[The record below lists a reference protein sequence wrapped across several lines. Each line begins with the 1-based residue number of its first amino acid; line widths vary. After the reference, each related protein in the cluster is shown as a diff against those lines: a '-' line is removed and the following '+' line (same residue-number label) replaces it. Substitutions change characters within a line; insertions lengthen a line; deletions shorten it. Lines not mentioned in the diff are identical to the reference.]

1 MLNIFNIQRFSI
13 HDGDGI
19 RTNIFF
25 KGCPLK
31 CPWCSNPESRSS
43 KPNLMYDRKMCLHF
57 YECIAKSNG
66 ALSFVEDRLKLKK
79 DAKLNIEQIREACPA
94 KALRVAGEDTT
105 VDELLSIVKRDLP
118 FYEES
123 NGGVTLTG
131 GEPFS
136 QELDLLELVRELK
149 AQSIHVAVETSLHVQ
164 WSKIEPFV
172 PFIDCW
178 LTDIKHVDDAK
189 YKKFTGGNLQ
199 LVQHNFHRLDALGA
213 NMIARVPVI
222 PGFNDTEE
230 ELHAI
235 IDFITTLN
243 AVDEVHFMPYHNFG
257 EGKYEL
263 LDMPYQYE
271 DTKKPEA
278 SDLLEIT
285 QYAKSKNLKYK
296 IGG

>member
-1 MLNIFNIQRFSI
+1 MLNIFNIQRFST

-31 CPWCSNPESRSS
+31 CPWCSNPESRSP
-43 KPNLMYDRKMCLHF
+43 KPNLMYDRKMCKHF
-57 YECIAKSNG
+57 HECIAKSNG
-66 ALSFVEDRLKLKK
+66 ALSFVEDRLKLNR
-79 DAKLNIEQIREACPA
+79 DATLNIEAVRGACPA
-94 KALRVAGEDTT
+94 KALTIAGEERA
-105 VDELLSIVKRDLP
+105 VDELLRIVKRDLP

-164 WSKIEPFV
+164 WSKIKAFV

-178 LTDIKHVDDAK
+178 LTDIKHVKEAK
-189 YKKFTGGNLQ
+189 YRQFTGGNLQ
-199 LVQHNFHRLDALGA
+199 LVQSNLEQLDALGA
-213 NMIARVPVI
+213 NMIARVPII
-222 PGFNDTEE
+222 PGFNDTSE

-235 IDFITTLN
+235 IDFITTLKS
-243 AVDEVHFMPYHNFG
+243 VDEVHFMPYHNFG

-263 LDMPYQYE
+263 LDMPYQFK
-271 DTKKPEA
+271 DIKKPEA